1 MTGSHH
7 ARTSSRYTHLR
18 SGVGRQGYGPPLEL
32 LARAFNLEL
41 TSGRSL
47 PSATEA
53 EGRAAFLIGLDSVS
67 ASRWETTLRAYLA
80 GCSARPRFGTALI
93 LGASPN
99 CQSALHQMGVK
110 CHPWRNAIG
119 FRDALLWALRDR
131 KIADPML
138 GRLAAETAV
147 CLAGW
152 ELEEVTRQVQR
163 LHSARAIF
171 EIPASCGAQVDPSWA
186 QGQIDEFDGVP
197 FKRLALCDP
206 EEVAR
211 RMWRAQVTVLFGW
224 IETLRGEFVQ
234 HHQGWLRAARRAD
247 PTFVDTSELEWAELG
262 RLARRSLP
270 SADLRRRLAE
280 NTRAV
285 RNALAHMQAVD
296 FEMFHRLSQC
306 IRQPRP
312 R

>member
-1 MTGSHH
+1 MRELLLAT
-7 ARTSSRYTHLR
+7 LIFVPEW
-18 SGVGRQGYGPPLEL
+18 VGKDMGPPLEL

-41 TSGRSL
+41 RSGRSL

-152 ELEEVTRQVQR
+152 ELEEVSRHVQR

-211 RMWRAQVTVLFGW
+211 RMWRAGHCAFRLDRDAAGRV
-224 IETLRGEFVQ
+224 RAAPP
-234 HHQGWLRAARRAD
+234 GWLRAARRAD